1 MGEKRKK
8 FTEASRLE
16 FRNTQ
21 GTPAQFYSFR
31 ETFGWKVANREMQ

>member
-1 MGEKRKK
+1 MKKSYMKMDEKRKK

-21 GTPAQFYSFR
+21 GTRNFNYFER
-31 ETFGWKVANREMQ
+31 H